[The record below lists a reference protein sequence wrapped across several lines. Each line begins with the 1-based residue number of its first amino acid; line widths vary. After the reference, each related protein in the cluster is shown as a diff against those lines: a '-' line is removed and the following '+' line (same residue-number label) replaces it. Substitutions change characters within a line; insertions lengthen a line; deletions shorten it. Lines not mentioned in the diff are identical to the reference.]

1 MKKHRRNGTN
11 TSAIDNEQLQLVEP
25 QKHQQ
30 LVEPQK
36 HQQLH
41 VLDRESLCQ
50 EVTDRLGQAR
60 AIPLLFG
67 VEIATGLTD
76 NLIEKIVIKS
86 QSLHSVS
93 QLLSLGVTSI
103 AQGKVILNTI
113 FFCVLKFLC
122 HSINH

>member
-1 MKKHRRNGTN
+1 MKKHGRNGTN
-11 TSAIDNEQLQLVEP
+11 TSAIDNEQL
-25 QKHQQ
+25 Q

-103 AQGKVILNTI
+103 AQAKVILNII
-113 FFCVLKFLC
+113 FSVC
-122 HSINH
+122 